1 MSVSWLK
8 MCPFQLLVVGKLLL
22 KTKPVKASS
31 LFHMFKTFPNEHWD
45 ESLDEQYRKRCCSLM
60 ILFVLN
66 NIVYFGGN
74 EWLILWRANNIIL
87 ILRLTLLTSLP
98 RVMIISLA
106 KCLTNLHTIGRGL
119 PLLFLLGK
127 RWAESPGEVLLEKL
141 GRGVRRTSQNPY
153 PIYDQNLRFSLPY
166 FIDLYISWSFF
177 KNAQR
182 KFTSWSGGLIWWTL
196 GFCYRFKV
204 VLRVEFSNVIT
215 RVAVLSTDEAISS
228 SSLLVA
234 HYNPLQSSSTHS
246 L

>member
-1 MSVSWLK
+1 MINPLAGQQYNINTQTNSAYIFTKSHDHIFSQMPNKSAHYWHRFATVVSVGETMSWE
-8 MCPFQLLVVGKLLL
+8 P
-22 KTKPVKASS
+22 
-31 LFHMFKTFPNEHWD
+31 
-45 ESLDEQYRKRCCSLM
+45 
-60 ILFVLN
+60 
-66 NIVYFGGN
+66 GG
-74 EWLILWRANNIIL
+74 
-87 ILRLTLLTSLP
+87 
-98 RVMIISLA
+98 
-106 KCLTNLHTIGRGL
+106 G
-119 PLLFLLGK
+119 
-127 RWAESPGEVLLEKL
+127 VLLEKL

-215 RVAVLSTDEAISS
+215 RVAVLSTDEAISA
-228 SSLLVA
+228 SSLLVLVA
-234 HYNPLQSSSTHS
+234 HYNPLQSSSYS